1 MPVEAGTSETS
12 GSGIAGEAPPP
23 AEPFVWFPLW
33 YAIQFFFSIS
43 YFMYFININ

>member
-23 AEPFVWFPLW
+23 AEPFVWFPFMVHNS
-33 YAIQFFFSIS
+33 IFFF
-43 YFMYFININ
+43 YLLFYVLH

>member
-33 YAIQFFFSIS
+33 YAIQFFFLSLILCTS
-43 YFMYFININ
+43 LI